1 MDNNLKIIINLFTQL
16 LVDDVDLTLED
27 LKNLEKMIEIM
38 YDDNLTDEEKRKFD
52 DVAEIMNRSYSEKMK
67 ILIENTVLKKVLD
80 YNIKTIKIPKYITSI
95 DKFAFSDCTELI
107 SVEIPYGV
115 TNIGVGAFWRC
126 SELKSVKIPDSV
138 NNIDPSAF
146 KYCSNLLSIIIPKS
160 VKVITFDVF
169 KDCHSLSSVT
179 LHDNITLIQNQAFMN
194 CTSLKSIYI
203 PKSVT
208 IISDNAFNNC
218 SSLESISIPKS
229 VNIFP
234 YAFSG
239 CLDLIYVYIFDDE
252 NKQFHFKKTD
262 DIIEY
267 SNSEITDNIK
277 SIVKIIF
284 NVKEE
289 GEKGKEGEG
298 EEGRQEV
305 VKFISNRMPVLFE
318 YIEKKQ
324 TKFPPG
330 IIKKIYNYK

>member
-67 ILIENTVLKKVLD
+67 ILIENTVLKNVLD
-80 YNIKTIKIPKYITSI
+80 YNIKTIEIPKYITRI
-95 DKFAFSDCTELI
+95 DKLAFSNCTELI

-138 NNIDPSAF
+138 NNIEPSAF

-179 LHDNITLIQNQAFMN
+179 LHDNITSIENKAFEN
-194 CTSLKSIYI
+194 CRSLKSIYI

-208 IISDNAFNNC
+208 NIRDYAFINC
-218 SSLESISIPKS
+218 SSFRIYINTKKCY
-229 VNIFP
+229 N
-234 YAFSG
+234 FSL
-239 CLDLIYVYIFDDE
+239 CFFWLF
-252 NKQFHFKKTD
+252 T
-262 DIIEY
+262 
-267 SNSEITDNIK
+267 
-277 SIVKIIF
+277 F
-284 NVKEE
+284 N
-289 GEKGKEGEG
+289 
-298 EEGRQEV
+298 
-305 VKFISNRMPVLFE
+305 LC
-318 YIEKKQ
+318 
-324 TKFPPG
+324 
-330 IIKKIYNYK
+330 